1 MNNSFKKIWQSTT
14 ENAIWIFYA
23 INTLFTVTDNI
34 LFYMTIITVVGIIL
48 YYVNTFSTMDASAPE
63 PTARDPLGLLLR
75 KLWLITEA
83 NGVWLACG
91 ISAVFYLEGQLFIY
105 SLIMTLLSFVLFYIH
120 AYSTTEYVPIDFASL
135 PPFTLRTFGENLRAI
150 TENNI
155 LMIASTLS
163 LLLYVTGQAFVQ
175 TAIIVGIGSILFYVN
190 AYRAYLVPNTDAA
203 TSNDINTNGEE

>member
-1 MNNSFKKIWQSTT
+1 MNNSFKKIWRGTT

-23 INTLFTVTDNI
+23 INTLFTVTDHI

-48 YYVNTFSTMDASAPE
+48 YYVNAFLTMDASTIV
-63 PTARDPLGLLLR
+63 PTARDPFGLILR

-105 SLIMTLLSFVLFYIH
+105 SLIMTLLSFVLFYTY

-135 PPFTLRTFGENLRAI
+135 PPFAVRTFIKNLWAI

-155 LMIASTLS
+155 LTIAATLS
-163 LLLYVTGQAFVQ
+163 LLLFVTGQAFVQ
-175 TAIIVGIGSILFYVN
+175 TAIIVGIGSLLFYIN
-190 AYRAYLVPNTDAA
+190 AYRAYLVPSTVAT
-203 TSNDINTNGEE
+203 TSNTTNTNGEE